1 MNKKTLMLL
10 GLVVGVM
17 LFFIG
22 LASYIALG
30 PSNATNQLPRQ
41 ISSVFKL
48 TGMGCICIAMIIGGF
63 FVNDIEKDSK
73 TLLLVFG
80 LIFLLLNIFILSYR

>member
-30 PSNATNQLPRQ
+30 PSDATYQLPRQ

-63 FVNDIEKDSK
+63 FVSDIEKDSK
-73 TLLLVFG
+73 ILLLVFG